1 MGIIDRIL
9 LIAGGLMM
17 IVPGTMTDIIGLAL
31 IAAGIVL
38 QFMMRGSKK
47 A

>member
-1 MGIIDRIL
+1 
-9 LIAGGLMM
+9 MM

-31 IAAGIVL
+31 IAAGIAL
-38 QFMMRGSKK
+38 QFVVSKRQK

>member
-17 IVPGTMTDIIGLAL
+17 IVPGTMTDIIGLVLIVAGVAL
-31 IAAGIVL
+31 
-38 QFMMRGSKK
+38 QMMMKNKK
-47 A
+47 N

>member
-1 MGIIDRIL
+1 MRLPLFLALPVRDYIEKLGYST
-9 LIAGGLMM
+9 
-17 IVPGTMTDIIGLAL
+17 VFIGLAL

>member
-1 MGIIDRIL
+1 MGIVDRL
-9 LIAGGLMM
+9 LLAIGGLMM

-31 IAAGIVL
+31 IVAGIAL
-38 QFMMRGSKK
+38 QFVMSKRQT